1 MSRDVDYYEPD
12 DPDRRHVRTVDPALI
27 ALRSRFLDDEAK
39 ATARAASK
47 RAKRIK
53 AVKASRRASRRRR

>member
-12 DPDRRHVRTVDPALI
+12 DPDRQHVWTLDPALI

-39 ATARAASK
+39 ATARATSK
-47 RAKRIK
+47 RAKKIK
-53 AVKASRRASRRRR
+53 SDKAARRASRRRS